1 MREPPP
7 HGTLVAQRAILQST
21 VDRLVVKRRSAE
33 LYYQFLCAALYKVPP
48 GVFEHKG
55 AVVLRRIETCEAAS
69 QRHSEGQL

>member
-33 LYYQFLCAALYKVPP
+33 LYHQFLCAALYKVPP
-48 GVFEHKG
+48 GGFDIKVPLFCDEIQ
-55 AVVLRRIETCEAAS
+55 LRR
-69 QRHSEGQL
+69 